1 MSPWFRFHHAPEKA
15 GFSFAASLVAKGDEW
30 QDSVN
35 EIAEG
40 SGMGVRGKGQSP
52 FLCAAMEQQKYR

>member
-1 MSPWFRFHHAPEKA
+1 MPRKKL